1 MSDAQKRSIDVF
13 AALRAFDT
21 LQVGPVRVE
30 KKRLVAPY
38 TVTRGAESDTF
49 DLIYRYE
56 EAVFQPGDTASEN
69 LAAMIAAQ
77 VALNYGLFCDRIVF
91 RGPFDQADRRFLRE
105 MAANTAREIYVV
117 KFLQE
122 NPFIT
127 GAAAD
132 LPAVKRRNYL
142 RASLE
147 FPDGDGKTGIRWS
160 PESSSGKKIAV
171 SSSGGKDSLL
181 SYGLL
186 EEMGYE
192 IHSIY
197 GNESGRHWFTALN
210 AFRHFEKHVP
220 HTTRVWMNSDRV
232 FAWMLRHL
240 PFVRQDFASIQSDE
254 YPIRLWTVAVFLFG
268 ALPLIRARGI
278 GRFVIGDE
286 YDTTARLSWK
296 GITHYNG
303 LFDQSRYFDDILSRY
318 YSRKRWALSQFS
330 ILRPLSEFL
339 IEGMLVS
346 RYPNLLEHQVSCHAT
361 HIDGERVK
369 PCGSCE
375 KCRRIVGMI
384 LANGGDPTRCGYTR
398 DQIQRCLAGLGQK
411 GIHQERAGSEHL
423 MWMLEK
429 KNLLTHPR
437 RPDIKAVEHPEILK
451 LRFDRER
458 SPGASIPREMRAP
471 LYAMFLEHA
480 SGAVK
485 RQGRLWA
492 ETDPLKDPTLYQ
504 PYRFERSKPGMKS
517 SEKSQTP
524 HPHYLLGNMTWPEA
538 GRYFKEVDVALLPV
552 GSIEQHGPHL
562 PLDTDAFDAEYL
574 ARAVAERCSDP
585 KPVVLPVISYGV
597 SYHHDD
603 FSGTISISNETL
615 AQLVYEIGMN
625 LAKNGISKLV
635 IINGHG
641 GNDPALNFAAQK
653 INRDAHIFVCV
664 DSGETSDVDINAMID
679 TPNDVHAGEIETST
693 SMAVRPELV
702 RTDKLKKF
710 VPKFSSRYLDFSS
723 KRGISWHAF
732 TERISKNGVMGDPT
746 KASAEKGRR
755 MWEQMIA
762 HLVEFIEDLK
772 KLTLDEIFQRRL

>member
-1 MSDAQKRSIDVF
+1 MSDTPNINRDTF
-13 AALRAFDT
+13 PELRAFDT

-38 TVTRGAESDTF
+38 TVIRGAASDTF

-56 EAVFQPGDTASEN
+56 EEVFQPGDAASEN

-91 RGPFDQADRRFLRE
+91 RGQFDPADRRFLRE
-105 MAANTAREIYVV
+105 MAENTAREIYVV

-127 GAAAD
+127 GEAAR
-132 LPAVKRRNYL
+132 LPVIKLRNYL
-142 RASLE
+142 RAKLE
-147 FPDGDGKTGIRWS
+147 FPDVAGKVGIFWS
-160 PESSSGKKIAV
+160 PVSSNGKKIAI

-186 EEMGYE
+186 TEMGYE
-192 IHSIY
+192 IHSIF

-220 HTTRVWMNSDRV
+220 HTTRVWMNCDRM

-240 PFVRQDFASIQSDE
+240 PFVRQDFASVRSDD

-268 ALPLIRARGI
+268 ALPLLRSRGI
-278 GRFVIGDE
+278 GRLVIGDE
-286 YDTTARLSWK
+286 YDTTTRLSHK

-303 LFDQSRYFDDILSRY
+303 LFDQSRYFDEILSRY
-318 YSRKRWALSQFS
+318 YSQKRWALAQFS
-330 ILRPLSEFL
+330 ILRPLSELL
-339 IEGMLVS
+339 IEKVLVT
-346 RYPNLLEHQVSCHAT
+346 RYPELLEHQVSCHAT

-384 LANGGDPTRCGYTR
+384 LAGGGDPMRCGYSR
-398 DQIQRCLAGLGQK
+398 DQIQRCLADLAK
-411 GIHQERAGSEHL
+411 KDVHQERAGHEH
-423 MWMLEK
+423 MLWLLENN
-429 KNLLTHPR
+429 NLLTHPR
-437 RPDIKAVEHPEILK
+437 GPAFKAAEHPEIMK

-458 SPGASIPREMRAP
+458 SPMESIPQEMRAP
-471 LYAMFLEHA
+471 LYAIILKYA
-480 SGAVK
+480 TGAAR
-485 RQGRLWA
+485 RQGKLW
-492 ETDPLKDPTLYQ
+492 TDIDPLKDPALYQ

-517 SEKSQTP
+517 SEKSSKP
-524 HPHYLLGNMTWPEA
+524 HPHYILGNMTWPEA

-562 PLDTDAFDAEYL
+562 PLDTDAFDADYL
-574 ARAVAERCSDP
+574 ARAVAEQCSEP
-585 KPVVLPVISYGV
+585 KPVVLPLISYGV

-653 INRDAHIFVCV
+653 INRDARIFVCV
-664 DSGETSDVDINAMID
+664 DSGDTSDVDIDSMID

-693 SMAVRPELV
+693 SLAVRPELV
-702 RTDKLKKF
+702 RTDKMKKF
-710 VPKFSSRYLDFSS
+710 IPKFSSRYLDFSS

-732 TERISKNGVMGDPT
+732 TKQISKDGVMGDPT

-755 MWEQMIA
+755 MWEQMIG
-762 HLVEFIEDLK
+762 HLVEFVEVLK
-772 KLTLDEIFQRRL
+772 KLTLDEIFQRKL